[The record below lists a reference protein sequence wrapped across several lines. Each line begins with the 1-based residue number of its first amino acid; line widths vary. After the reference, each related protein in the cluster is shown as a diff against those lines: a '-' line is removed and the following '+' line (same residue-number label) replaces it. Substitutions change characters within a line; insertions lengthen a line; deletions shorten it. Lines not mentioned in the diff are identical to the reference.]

1 MNTRETFTPPLST
14 SFLCLGYTLSSSLG
28 HAVIGTV
35 YTGHTLASL
44 GAAACFF
51 FYVKCAVGLHDYD

>member
-51 FYVKCAVGLHDYD
+51 FMLNVR